1 MIKENMKRDKYFRTS
16 SFPQAVFL
24 KEKQQQITSI
34 DLTDDPGRKNFV
46 FLKTDRLDELV
57 NLYKFGDRDDPDL
70 LVEVH
75 AYEQARRDLLDRLN
89 DS

>member
-1 MIKENMKRDKYFRTS
+1 MNRNRYFRS
-16 SFPQAVFL
+16 ASFPLVIYL
-24 KEKQQQITSI
+24 YVKQQQITSI

-70 LVEVH
+70 LIEVH

-89 DS
+89 DR

>member
-1 MIKENMKRDKYFRTS
+1 MKKDKRFETA
-16 SFPQAVFL
+16 SFPLSVYLCAK
-24 KEKQQQITSI
+24 KEQVTSI
-34 DLTDDPGRKNFV
+34 NLTDDPGRKNFV

-70 LVEVH
+70 LIEVH

-89 DS
+89 DR

>member
-1 MIKENMKRDKYFRTS
+1 MIKENMKRDKYFCTS

-24 KEKQQQITSI
+24 KAKQQQITSI
-34 DLTDDPGRKNFV
+34 DLTDDPGRKEFS
-46 FLKTDRLDELV
+46 FSKTDRLDELV

-70 LVEVH
+70 LIEVH

-89 DS
+89 DR